1 MKKVLVITYYW
12 PPSGG
17 AGVQRWLKFVKYLP
31 NYNYKPVIYT
41 VENGEYPVLDSS
53 LSKDV
58 SSKIKILKSKIWEP
72 YSLYKIFTGRKKKE
86 KINSSFL
93 TQKKRN
99 KFLQNIS
106 IWIRGNLFIPDA
118 RRFWIKPSIN
128 YLTNFLINNPVD
140 IIISSGPP
148 HSTHLIAMELQKRFQ
163 IKWLADFRDPWT
175 NIDFYKDLK
184 LTKWADNKHKALERA
199 VLKNTDMVLTIGNQ
213 LKKELLALGSKEVEV
228 VENGYDPEDFPIN
241 SSLKLDTDFTIA
253 HIGTFSPS
261 RNHEILWK
269 VLKKICNE
277 NEAFNNKL
285 KIKLIGNIDF
295 SVLKSI
301 SNFGLENHLKKL
313 GYISHNDV
321 INEQKKSRVLLL
333 MVNNTPN
340 SRGIITG
347 KVFEYMASNRPILV
361 IGPEDGD
368 LANIIRQTNTGFVT
382 GFDNEI
388 KLEESILKL
397 FKNKENFDSNLKM
410 YSRENLTKK
419 LSSILDKMISK

>member
-321 INEQKKSRVLLL
+321 INEQKKSRE
-333 MVNNTPN
+333 P
-340 SRGIITG
+340 
-347 KVFEYMASNRPILV
+347 
-361 IGPEDGD
+361 
-368 LANIIRQTNTGFVT
+368 QH
-382 GFDNEI
+382 
-388 KLEESILKL
+388 
-397 FKNKENFDSNLKM
+397 
-410 YSRENLTKK
+410 
-419 LSSILDKMISK
+419 

>member
-184 LTKWADNKHKALERA
+184 LTEWADNKHKALERA

-241 SSLKLDTDFTIA
+241 SSLELDTDFTIA

-277 NEAFNNKL
+277 NEAFDNKL